1 MIPICS
7 TNFFASKT
15 YLGCGWNNI
24 HISKQHFNLGQQSPI
39 VKSLNYWVCGMC
51 HVMHP
56 IHKRIVL
63 LHILCGDTCVLD
75 YHYIYPKTN
84 KFVYHFYFTH
94 PTNVNLWLYTIK
106 HVILFKIAPSITY
119 CRFNKTRTLFHY
131 STTYTW
137 TDNQDW
143 LLRVIT
149 SSQPTKI
156 NWSFGTTFI
165 ACKMMLC
172 TSLAMD

>member
-119 CRFNKTRTLFHY
+119 CRFNITLLHY
-131 STTYTW
+131 STTYT
-137 TDNQDW
+137 
-143 LLRVIT
+143 
-149 SSQPTKI
+149 S
-156 NWSFGTTFI
+156 
-165 ACKMMLC
+165 
-172 TSLAMD
+172 